1 MIEYLKKNQIK
12 IAPFFFLAP
21 SIILF
26 VLYVIYPIIDSIWVS
41 FHSWNGMDRGLLGL
55 SGELKNWKWVGLDNY
70 KELIFDDYTFPINI
84 LNNLKWLVLSLLVIP
99 IGLGLAIFLNQNIR
113 EMKFIKPLFFF
124 PFVINLVVVS
134 LIFTWFYMPK
144 YGILDLI
151 FRFFGLEPIAFL
163 AEETL
168 ATYAIIFAFFWPA
181 IAYTMIIYLTGL
193 TNVNTE
199 VVEAGRIDGASGISM
214 FWNVILPQLRPAT
227 FIATVVTVVGA
238 LRSFDMVAI
247 MTKGGPWGSTSVLAY
262 KMYEE
267 ALFSYRMGYGSA
279 IATILFLIMDIYIV
293 WFLYR
298 LFQNEKSEK

>member
-1 MIEYLKKNQIK
+1 MINYLKKNQLK
-12 IAPFFFLAP
+12 FAPIYFLAP
-21 SIILF
+21 TIILF
-26 VLYVIYPIIDSIWVS
+26 LLYVIYPIIDSIWVS
-41 FHSWNGMDRGLLGL
+41 FHSWNGMDRSLLDS
-55 SGELKNWKWVGLDNY
+55 SGDLKNWKWVGLDNY
-70 KELIFDDYTFPINI
+70 KELFFEDYTFPINI
-84 LNNLKWLVLSLLVIP
+84 INNLKWLILSLLVIP

-144 YGILDLI
+144 YGLLDLI
-151 FRFFGLEPIAFL
+151 FRSLGLEPIAFL

-193 TNVNTE
+193 TNINTE
-199 VVEAGRIDGASGISM
+199 VVEAGRIDGASGFNM

-227 FIATVVTVVGA
+227 FIATVVTIVGA

-247 MTKGGPWGSTSVLAY
+247 MTKGGPWGSSSVLAY

-279 IATILFLIMDIYIV
+279 IATILFLIMDIYIA

-298 LFQNEKSEK
+298 LFINESSEK

>member
-1 MIEYLKKNQIK
+1 
-12 IAPFFFLAP
+12 
-21 SIILF
+21 
-26 VLYVIYPIIDSIWVS
+26 
-41 FHSWNGMDRGLLGL
+41 MDRSLQDS

-70 KELIFDDYTFPINI
+70 RELFFDDYTFPINLI
-84 LNNLKWLVLSLLVIP
+84 NNLKWLILSLLVIP
-99 IGLGLAIFLNQNIR
+99 IGLGLAIFLNQNIK

-144 YGILDLI
+144 YGLLDLI
-151 FRFFGLEPIAFL
+151 FRSVGLEPIAFL
-163 AEETL
+163 AEETF

-193 TNVNTE
+193 TNINTE
-199 VVEAGRIDGASGISM
+199 VVEAGRIDGASGFNM

-247 MTKGGPWGSTSVLAY
+247 MTKGGPWGSSSVLAY

-279 IATILFLIMDIYIV
+279 IATILFLIMDIYIA

-298 LFQNEKSEK
+298 LFINESSEK

>member
-1 MIEYLKKNQIK
+1 MINYLKKNQLK
-12 IAPFFFLAP
+12 FAPIYFLAP
-21 SIILF
+21 TIILF
-26 VLYVIYPIIDSIWVS
+26 LLYVIYPIIDSIWVS
-41 FHSWNGMDRGLLGL
+41 FHSWNGMDRSLLDT
-55 SGELKNWKWVGLDNY
+55 SGDLKNWKWVGLDNY
-70 KELIFDDYTFPINI
+70 KELFFEDYTFPINI
-84 LNNLKWLVLSLLVIP
+84 INNLKWLILSLLVIP

-144 YGILDLI
+144 YGLLDLI
-151 FRFFGLEPIAFL
+151 FRSLGLEPIAFL

-193 TNVNTE
+193 TNINTE
-199 VVEAGRIDGASGISM
+199 VVEAGRIDGASGFNM

-227 FIATVVTVVGA
+227 FIATVVTIVGA

-247 MTKGGPWGSTSVLAY
+247 MTKGGPWGSSSVLAY

-279 IATILFLIMDIYIV
+279 IATILFLIMDIYIA

-298 LFQNEKSEK
+298 LFINESSEK

>member
-1 MIEYLKKNQIK
+1 MINYLKKNQLK
-12 IAPFFFLAP
+12 FAPIYFLAP
-21 SIILF
+21 TIILF
-26 VLYVIYPIIDSIWVS
+26 LLYVIYPIIDSIWVS
-41 FHSWNGMDRGLLGL
+41 FHSWNGMDRSLLDS
-55 SGELKNWKWVGLDNY
+55 SGDLKNWKWVGLDNY
-70 KELIFDDYTFPINI
+70 KELFFEDYTFPINI
-84 LNNLKWLVLSLLVIP
+84 INNLKWLILSLLVIP

-144 YGILDLI
+144 YGLLDLI
-151 FRFFGLEPIAFL
+151 FRSLGLEPIAFL

-193 TNVNTE
+193 TNINTE
-199 VVEAGRIDGASGISM
+199 VVEAGRIDGASGFSM

-227 FIATVVTVVGA
+227 FIATVVTIVGA

-247 MTKGGPWGSTSVLAY
+247 MTKGGPWGSSSVLAY

-279 IATILFLIMDIYIV
+279 IATILFLIMDIYIA

-298 LFQNEKSEK
+298 LFINESSEK

>member
-1 MIEYLKKNQIK
+1 MINYLKKNQLK
-12 IAPFFFLAP
+12 FAPIYFLAP
-21 SIILF
+21 TIILF
-26 VLYVIYPIIDSIWVS
+26 SLYVIYPIIDSIWVS
-41 FHSWNGMDRGLLGL
+41 FHSWNGMDRSLLDS

-70 KELIFDDYTFPINI
+70 RELFFDDYTFPINI
-84 LNNLKWLVLSLLVIP
+84 INNLKWLILSLLVIP
-99 IGLGLAIFLNQNIR
+99 IGLGLAIFLNQNIK

-144 YGILDLI
+144 YGLLDLI
-151 FRFFGLEPIAFL
+151 FRSVGLEPIAFL

-193 TNVNTE
+193 TNINTE
-199 VVEAGRIDGASGISM
+199 VVEAGRIDGASGFNM

-247 MTKGGPWGSTSVLAY
+247 MTKGGPWGSSSVLAY

-279 IATILFLIMDIYIV
+279 IATILFLIMDIYIA

-298 LFQNEKSEK
+298 LFINESSEK

>member
-1 MIEYLKKNQIK
+1 MINYLKKNQLK
-12 IAPFFFLAP
+12 FAPIYFLAP
-21 SIILF
+21 TIILF
-26 VLYVIYPIIDSIWVS
+26 SLYVIYPIIDSIWVS
-41 FHSWNGMDRGLLGL
+41 FHSWNGMDRSLLDS
-55 SGELKNWKWVGLDNY
+55 SGELKNWKWVGLENY
-70 KELIFDDYTFPINI
+70 RELFFDDYTFPINI
-84 LNNLKWLVLSLLVIP
+84 INNLKWLILSLLVIP

-113 EMKFIKPLFFF
+113 EMKYIKPLFFF

-144 YGILDLI
+144 YGLLDLI
-151 FRFFGLEPIAFL
+151 FRFLGLEPIAFL

-193 TNVNTE
+193 TNINTE
-199 VVEAGRIDGASGISM
+199 IVEAGRIDGASGFSM

-247 MTKGGPWGSTSVLAY
+247 MTKGGPWGSSSVLAY

-279 IATILFLIMDIYIV
+279 IATILFLIMDIYIA

-298 LFQNEKSEK
+298 LFINESSEK

>member
-1 MIEYLKKNQIK
+1 MINYLKKNQLK
-12 IAPFFFLAP
+12 FAPIYFLAP
-21 SIILF
+21 TIILF
-26 VLYVIYPIIDSIWVS
+26 LLYVIYPIIDSIWVS
-41 FHSWNGMDRGLLGL
+41 FHSWNGMDRSLLDS
-55 SGELKNWKWVGLDNY
+55 SGDLKNWKWVGLDNY
-70 KELIFDDYTFPINI
+70 KELFFEDYTFPINI
-84 LNNLKWLVLSLLVIP
+84 INNLKWLILSLLVIP

-144 YGILDLI
+144 YGLLDLI
-151 FRFFGLEPIAFL
+151 FRSLGLEPIAFL

-193 TNVNTE
+193 TNINTE
-199 VVEAGRIDGASGISM
+199 VVEAGRIDGASGFSM

-247 MTKGGPWGSTSVLAY
+247 MTKGGPWGSSSVLAY

-279 IATILFLIMDIYIV
+279 IATILFLIMDIYIA

-298 LFQNEKSEK
+298 LFINESSEK

>member
-1 MIEYLKKNQIK
+1 MINYIKKNQLK
-12 IAPFFFLAP
+12 FAPIYFLAP
-21 SIILF
+21 TVILF
-26 VLYVIYPIIDSIWVS
+26 LLYVIYPIIDSIWVS
-41 FHSWNGMDRGLLGL
+41 FHSWNGMDRSLLDS

-70 KELIFDDYTFPINI
+70 KELFFDDYTFPINI
-84 LNNLKWLVLSLLVIP
+84 VNNLKWLILSLLVIP

-113 EMKFIKPLFFF
+113 EMKYIKPLFFF

-144 YGILDLI
+144 YGLLDLI
-151 FRFFGLEPIAFL
+151 FRSLGLEPIAFL

-181 IAYTMIIYLTGL
+181 VAYTMIIYLTGL
-193 TNVNTE
+193 TNINTE
-199 VVEAGRIDGASGISM
+199 VVEAGRIDGASGFSM

-227 FIATVVTVVGA
+227 FIATVVTIVGA

-247 MTKGGPWGSTSVLAY
+247 MTKGGPWGSSSVLAY

-279 IATILFLIMDIYIV
+279 IATILFVIMDIYIA

-298 LFQNEKSEK
+298 LFINESSEK

>member
-1 MIEYLKKNQIK
+1 
-12 IAPFFFLAP
+12 
-21 SIILF
+21 
-26 VLYVIYPIIDSIWVS
+26 
-41 FHSWNGMDRGLLGL
+41 MDRGLLGL

-70 KELIFDDYTFPINI
+70 KELIFDDYTFPINL

>member
-1 MIEYLKKNQIK
+1 MINYLKKNQLK
-12 IAPFFFLAP
+12 FAPIYFLAP
-21 SIILF
+21 TIILF
-26 VLYVIYPIIDSIWVS
+26 LLYVIYPIIDSIWVS
-41 FHSWNGMDRGLLGL
+41 LHSWNGMDRSLLDS
-55 SGELKNWKWVGLDNY
+55 SGDLKNWKWVGLDNY
-70 KELIFDDYTFPINI
+70 KELFFEDYTFPINI
-84 LNNLKWLVLSLLVIP
+84 INNLKWLILSLLVIP

-144 YGILDLI
+144 YGLLDLI
-151 FRFFGLEPIAFL
+151 FRSLGLEPIAFL

-193 TNVNTE
+193 TNINTE
-199 VVEAGRIDGASGISM
+199 VVEAGRIDGASGFNM

-227 FIATVVTVVGA
+227 FIATVVTIVGA

-247 MTKGGPWGSTSVLAY
+247 MTKGGPWGSSSVLAY

-279 IATILFLIMDIYIV
+279 IATILFLIMDIYIA

-298 LFQNEKSEK
+298 LFINESSEK

>member
-1 MIEYLKKNQIK
+1 MINYLKKNQLK
-12 IAPFFFLAP
+12 FAPIYFLAP
-21 SIILF
+21 TIILF
-26 VLYVIYPIIDSIWVS
+26 SLYVIYPIIDSIWVS
-41 FHSWNGMDRGLLGL
+41 FHSWNGMDRSLLDS
-55 SGELKNWKWVGLDNY
+55 SGELKNWKWVGLENY
-70 KELIFDDYTFPINI
+70 RELFFDDYTFPINI
-84 LNNLKWLVLSLLVIP
+84 INNLKWLILSLLVIP
-99 IGLGLAIFLNQNIR
+99 IGLGLAIFLNQNIK

-144 YGILDLI
+144 YGLLDLI
-151 FRFFGLEPIAFL
+151 FRSVGLEPIAFL
-163 AEETL
+163 AEETF

-193 TNVNTE
+193 TNINTE
-199 VVEAGRIDGASGISM
+199 VVEAGRIDGASGFSM

-247 MTKGGPWGSTSVLAY
+247 MTKGGPWGSSSVLAY

-279 IATILFLIMDIYIV
+279 IATILFLIMDIYIA

-298 LFQNEKSEK
+298 LFINESSEK

>member
-1 MIEYLKKNQIK
+1 MIKYLKKNQIK
-12 IAPFFFLAP
+12 IAPFFFLSP

-70 KELIFDDYTFPINI
+70 KELIFDDYTFPINL

>member
-1 MIEYLKKNQIK
+1 MINYLKKNQLK
-12 IAPFFFLAP
+12 FAPIYFLAP
-21 SIILF
+21 TIILF
-26 VLYVIYPIIDSIWVS
+26 LLYVIYPIIDSIWVS
-41 FHSWNGMDRGLLGL
+41 LHSWNGMDRSLLDS
-55 SGELKNWKWVGLDNY
+55 SGDLKNWKWVGLDNY
-70 KELIFDDYTFPINI
+70 KELFFEDYTFPINKI
-84 LNNLKWLVLSLLVIP
+84 NNLKWLILSLLVFP

-144 YGILDLI
+144 YGLLDLI
-151 FRFFGLEPIAFL
+151 FRSLGLEPIAFL

-193 TNVNTE
+193 TNINTE
-199 VVEAGRIDGASGISM
+199 VVEAGRIDGASGFNM

-227 FIATVVTVVGA
+227 FIATVVTIVGA

-247 MTKGGPWGSTSVLAY
+247 MTKGGPWGSSSVLAY

-279 IATILFLIMDIYIV
+279 IATILFLIMDIYIA

-298 LFQNEKSEK
+298 LFINESSEK

>member
-1 MIEYLKKNQIK
+1 MINYIKKNQLK
-12 IAPFFFLAP
+12 FAPIYFLAP
-21 SIILF
+21 TVILF
-26 VLYVIYPIIDSIWVS
+26 LLYVIYPIIDSIWVS
-41 FHSWNGMDRGLLGL
+41 FHSWNGMDRSLQDS
-55 SGELKNWKWVGLDNY
+55 SGELKNWKWVGLENY
-70 KELIFDDYTFPINI
+70 RELFFDDYTFPINI
-84 LNNLKWLVLSLLVIP
+84 INNLKWLILSLLVIP

-113 EMKFIKPLFFF
+113 EMKYIKPLFFF

-144 YGILDLI
+144 YGLLDLI
-151 FRFFGLEPIAFL
+151 FRFLGLEPIAFL

-193 TNVNTE
+193 TNINTE
-199 VVEAGRIDGASGISM
+199 IVEAGRIDGASGFSM

-227 FIATVVTVVGA
+227 FIATVVTIVGA

-247 MTKGGPWGSTSVLAY
+247 MTKGGPWGSSSVLAY

-279 IATILFLIMDIYIV
+279 IATILFLIMDIYIA

-298 LFQNEKSEK
+298 LFINESSEK

>member
-1 MIEYLKKNQIK
+1 MINYLKKNQLK
-12 IAPFFFLAP
+12 FAPIYFLAP
-21 SIILF
+21 TIILF
-26 VLYVIYPIIDSIWVS
+26 SLYVIYPIIDSIWVS
-41 FHSWNGMDRGLLGL
+41 FHSWNGMDRGLLDS
-55 SGELKNWKWVGLDNY
+55 SGELKNWKWVGLENY
-70 KELIFDDYTFPINI
+70 RELFFDDYTFPINI
-84 LNNLKWLVLSLLVIP
+84 INNFKWLILSLLVIP
-99 IGLGLAIFLNQNIR
+99 IGLGLAIFLNQNIK

-144 YGILDLI
+144 YGLLDLI
-151 FRFFGLEPIAFL
+151 FRSVGLEPIAFL

-193 TNVNTE
+193 TNINAE
-199 VVEAGRIDGASGISM
+199 VVEAGRIDGASGFSM

-247 MTKGGPWGSTSVLAY
+247 MTKGGPWGSSSVLAY

-279 IATILFLIMDIYIV
+279 IATILFLIMDIYIA

-298 LFQNEKSEK
+298 LFINESSEK